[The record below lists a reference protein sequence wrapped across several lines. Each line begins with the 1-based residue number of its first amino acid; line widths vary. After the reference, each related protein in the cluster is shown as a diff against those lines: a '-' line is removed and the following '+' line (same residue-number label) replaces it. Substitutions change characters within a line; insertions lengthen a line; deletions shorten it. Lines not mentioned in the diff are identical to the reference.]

1 MARSRVN
8 LPGELKSLLAGD
20 WERVISEAMLG
31 AEDRKIVHL
40 YIVERLPQVDVADAL
55 HMDRSTIS
63 RRMGEILKEAQRT
76 AERLNL
82 I

>member
-8 LPGELKSLLAGD
+8 LPGELKGLLAGD
-20 WERVISEAMLG
+20 WERVIDEAMLG
-31 AEDRKIVHL
+31 TEDREIVRL

-55 HMDRSTIS
+55 YMDRSTVS

-76 AERLNL
+76 AQRLNL

>member
-8 LPGELKSLLAGD
+8 LPGELKSMLAGD
-20 WERVISEAMLG
+20 WERVIDEAMLG
-31 AEDRKIVHL
+31 AEDREIVRL
-40 YIVERLPQVDVADAL
+40 YIVERLPQVDVANAL

-76 AERLNL
+76 AQRLNL

>member
-8 LPGELKSLLAGD
+8 LPGELKGLLAGD
-20 WERVISEAMLG
+20 WERVVNEAMLG
-31 AEDRKIVHL
+31 AEDREIVRL
-40 YIVERLPQVDVADAL
+40 YIVERLPQVDVAEAL

-63 RRMGEILKEAQRT
+63 RRMGEIFREAQRT
-76 AERLNL
+76 AKRLNL

>member
-8 LPGELKSLLAGD
+8 LPGELKGLLAGD
-20 WERVISEAMLG
+20 WERVVNEAMLG
-31 AEDRKIVHL
+31 AEDREIVRL

-76 AERLNL
+76 ARRLNL

>member
-8 LPGELKSLLAGD
+8 LPGELKGLLAGD
-20 WERVISEAMLG
+20 WERVIDEAMLG
-31 AEDRKIVHL
+31 AEDREIVRL

-55 HMDRSTIS
+55 YMDRSTVS

-76 AERLNL
+76 AQRLNL

>member
-8 LPGELKSLLAGD
+8 LPGELKGLLAGD
-20 WERVISEAMLG
+20 WERVIDEAMLG
-31 AEDRKIVHL
+31 AEDREIVRL
-40 YIVERLPQVDVADAL
+40 YIVERLPQVDVAEAL

-63 RRMGEILKEAQRT
+63 RRMGEIFREAQRT
-76 AERLNL
+76 AKRLNL

>member
-8 LPGELKSLLAGD
+8 LPGELKGLLAGD
-20 WERVISEAMLG
+20 WERVMNEAMLG
-31 AEDRKIVHL
+31 AEDREIVRL

-63 RRMGEILKEAQRT
+63 RRMKSIFDEARRT
-76 AERLNL
+76 AERLD
-82 I
+82 IT

>member
-8 LPGELKSLLAGD
+8 LPEELKDLLAGD
-20 WERVISEAMLG
+20 WERVMNEAMLG
-31 AEDRKIVHL
+31 AEDREIVRL

-63 RRMGEILKEAQRT
+63 RRMKSIFDEARRT
-76 AERLNL
+76 AERLN
-82 I
+82 IT

>member
-8 LPGELKSLLAGD
+8 LPGELKGLLAGD
-20 WERVISEAMLG
+20 WERVVNEAMLG
-31 AEDRKIVHL
+31 AEDREIVRL
-40 YIVERLPQVDVADAL
+40 YIVERLPQVDVAEAL

-63 RRMGEILKEAQRT
+63 RRMGEIFREAQRT
-76 AERLNL
+76 ARRLNL

>member
-8 LPGELKSLLAGD
+8 LPGELKGLLAGD
-20 WERVISEAMLG
+20 WERVIDEAMLS
-31 AEDRKIVHL
+31 AEDKEIVRL
-40 YIVERLPQVDVADAL
+40 YIVDQLPQVDVAGEL

-63 RRMGEILKEAQRT
+63 RRMDKILTEARRT
-76 AERLNL
+76 ARRLDL

>member
-8 LPGELKSLLAGD
+8 LPGELKGLLAGD
-20 WERVISEAMLG
+20 WDRVIDEAMLG
-31 AEDRKIVHL
+31 AEDREIVRL

-63 RRMGEILKEAQRT
+63 RRMGEIFREAQRT
-76 AERLNL
+76 ARRLNL

>member
-8 LPGELKSLLAGD
+8 LPGELKGLLAGD
-20 WERVISEAMLG
+20 WERVINEAMLG
-31 AEDRKIVHL
+31 AEDREIARL

-63 RRMGEILKEAQRT
+63 RRMGEIFREAQRT
-76 AERLNL
+76 AQRLNL

>member
-8 LPGELKSLLAGD
+8 LPGELKGLLAGD
-20 WERVISEAMLG
+20 WERVVNEAMLG
-31 AEDRKIVHL
+31 AEDREIVRL

-63 RRMGEILKEAQRT
+63 RRMKSIFDEARRT
-76 AERLNL
+76 AERLD
-82 I
+82 IT

>member
-8 LPGELKSLLAGD
+8 LPGELKGLLAGD
-20 WERVISEAMLG
+20 WERVIDEAMLG
-31 AEDRKIVHL
+31 AEDREIVRL

-55 HMDRSTIS
+55 YMDRSTIS

-76 AERLNL
+76 AQRLNL

>member
-8 LPGELKSLLAGD
+8 LPGELKGLLAGD
-20 WERVISEAMLG
+20 WGRVANEAMLG
-31 AEDRKIVHL
+31 AEDREIVRL
-40 YIVERLPQVDVADAL
+40 YIVERLPQVDVAEAL

-63 RRMGEILKEAQRT
+63 RRMGEIFREAQRT
-76 AERLNL
+76 ARRLNL

>member
-8 LPGELKSLLAGD
+8 LPGELKGLLAGD
-20 WERVISEAMLG
+20 WARVVNEAMLG
-31 AEDRKIVHL
+31 AEDREIVRL
-40 YIVERLPQVDVADAL
+40 YIVERLPQVDVAEAL

-63 RRMGEILKEAQRT
+63 RRMGEIFREAQRT
-76 AERLNL
+76 ARRLNL